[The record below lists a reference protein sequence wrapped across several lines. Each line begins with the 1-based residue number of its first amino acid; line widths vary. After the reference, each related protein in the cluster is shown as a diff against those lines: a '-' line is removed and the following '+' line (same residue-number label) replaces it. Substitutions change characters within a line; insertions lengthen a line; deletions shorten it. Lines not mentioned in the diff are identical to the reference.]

1 MPVSK
6 AKSHPGGYV
15 AESKY
20 AKGHRSGQL
29 CPLGCGPS
37 LHTARPC
44 VLLGDYMLRSLRL
57 AALLGSLLMAVAASA
72 RDIDAASYGYPL
84 TNPFEATI
92 ATTPP
97 DKRPELPSDDDINQS
112 DYSLNLRPEREFT
125 LPDNFWA
132 VKKLKYRL
140 ARQDREAPLIFII
153 AGTGAPYSSSINE
166 YLKKL
171 FYQAGFHV
179 VQLSSPTS
187 YDFMSAASRFA
198 TPGISQEDAEDMYRV
213 MQAVRAQHPR
223 LPVSD
228 FYLTGYSLGAL
239 DAAFVSHLD
248 ETRRSF
254 NFKRVLL
261 LNPPVNLYTSINNLD
276 KLVQTQVKGIDRS
289 TTFYELMLEK
299 LTRYFQDK
307 GYIDL
312 NDALLYDFQQSRQ
325 HLSNEQMAMLIG
337 TSFRFS
343 AADIAFTS
351 DLINRRGLIIPPKF
365 PITEGS
371 SLTPFFKRALQCDF
385 DCYMTEQVIPM
396 WRARTDGNSILQ
408 LVNQVSLYA
417 LEDYLRSSDKI
428 AVMHNADDVILG
440 PGDIGFLRKVFGE
453 RLTLYPHGGHCG
465 NLNYRVN
472 SDAMLEFF
480 RG

>member
-1 MPVSK
+1 
-6 AKSHPGGYV
+6 
-15 AESKY
+15 
-20 AKGHRSGQL
+20 
-29 CPLGCGPS
+29 
-37 LHTARPC
+37 
-44 VLLGDYMLRSLRL
+44 MLRSLHLATLLGGLLLSACAL
-57 AALLGSLLMAVAASA
+57 AA
-72 RDIDAASYGYPL
+72 DIDAASYGYPL

-92 ATTPP
+92 ASTPP
-97 DKRPELPSDDDINQS
+97 ELRPELPSDEDIRQS
-112 DYSLNLRPEREFT
+112 DYSLNLRPERAFS
-125 LPDNFWA
+125 LPDNFWP
-132 VKKLKYRL
+132 VKKLRYRM
-140 ARQDREAPLIFII
+140 ARQDHPAPLIFLI
-153 AGTGAPYSSSINE
+153 AGTGAPYNSSLNE

-171 FYQAGFHV
+171 YYKAGYHV

-187 YDFMSAASRFA
+187 FDFMTSASRFA
-198 TPGISQEDAEDMYRV
+198 TPGVSKDDAEDMYRV
-213 MQAVRAQHPR
+213 MQAVRAQHSH
-223 LPVSD
+223 LPITD

-261 LNPPVNLYTSINNLD
+261 LNPPVNLYTSVSNLD
-276 KLVQTQVKGIDRS
+276 KLVQTQVKGINNS
-289 TTFYELMLEK
+289 TTFYELVLGK
-299 LTRYFQDK
+299 LTRYFQQK

-325 HLSNEQMAMLIG
+325 HLSNEQMAMVIG

-351 DLINRRGLIIPPKF
+351 DLINRRGLITPPKY

-385 DCYMTEQVIPM
+385 DCYLTEQVIPM
-396 WRARTDGNSILQ
+396 WRARTDGGSLLQ
-408 LVNQVSLYA
+408 LIDQVSLYA
-417 LEDYLRSSDKI
+417 LKDYLKGSSKI
-428 AVMHNADDVILG
+428 AMMHNADDVILG
-440 PGDIGFLRKVFGE
+440 PGDIGFLRSTFGD

-465 NLNYRVN
+465 NINYRVN